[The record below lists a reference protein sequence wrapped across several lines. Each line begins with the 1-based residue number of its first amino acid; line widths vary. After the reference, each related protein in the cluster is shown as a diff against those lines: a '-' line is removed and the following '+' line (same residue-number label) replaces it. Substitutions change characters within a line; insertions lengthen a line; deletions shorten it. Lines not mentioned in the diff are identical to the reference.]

1 MADSDEA
8 TIVDHQ
14 LRSHPLLRGMAEADV
29 DRLAAHARLVEFAP
43 HDVIFEEAGHA
54 DAFYL
59 IRTGIVALKIDEA
72 GGTRKIE
79 SLHEGSALGWSW
91 LFPPYR
97 WQFTAEA
104 ETPVRAIAVG
114 ADELRAEFDA
124 DPAFG
129 YRLIA
134 RIAEVMAKRLHA
146 TRRQVL
152 NLMGY

>member
-1 MADSDEA
+1 MTDDRYA

-14 LRSHPLLRGMAEADV
+14 LRSHPLLRGMGVADV
-29 DRLAAHARLVEFAP
+29 DRLTAHARLVEFDP
-43 HDVIFEEAGHA
+43 HRVIFEEGGHA

-59 IRTGIVALKIDEA
+59 IRTGIVALKVRDA
-72 GGTRKIE
+72 GGVRKIE

-91 LFPPYR
+91 LFPPYE

-104 ETPVRAIAVG
+104 ETPVRAIAVD
-114 ADELRAEFDA
+114 AAALRAEFED

-129 YRLIA
+129 YRMIA

-146 TRRQVL
+146 TRRQVV